1 MFGAMSEGGQLL
13 TWAIRHLM
21 IATLARQPVPIS
33 VLRVFEAL
41 GGARLSRALTSV
53 LLLAARDAD
62 RPLKIHPPCCPEL
75 SFDEQGLIAALATAP
90 RGANPTPCGDWRRLL
105 GTAPS
110 TALLREAD
118 VVGACFR
125 LAGLPIDGFGA
136 AADAYSVPI

>member
-1 MFGAMSEGGQLL
+1 VFGAMSEGGQLL

-21 IATLARQPVPIS
+21 IATLARQPVPVS
-33 VLRVFEAL
+33 VLRVFDAL

-62 RPLKIHPPCCPEL
+62 RPLNIHPPCCQEL

-90 RGANPTPCGDWRRLL
+90 RNAGPASRGDWRRLL
-105 GTAPS
+105 DAEPS

-118 VVGACFR
+118 AVGACFR
-125 LAGLPIDGFGA
+125 LAGLPLDTLGSLDGL
-136 AADAYSVPI
+136 P